1 MNWEQG
7 NTAIEPASATPAE
20 PWNNNWQQ
28 AENPEIDVNAYNGTS
43 LIGEPGEDAKPFEKM
58 SLFMK
63 KLFTF
68 EVRDAAENRKNN
80 PRIQTLEKL
89 RREGF
94 DDVKWGEVG
103 KSAVRGFFEVGKGV
117 TASPLK
123 IYGDWAMDNRD
134 TSLMT
139 PREKAEV
146 KRNNFHASLYKRLGE
161 GIEKLWNLGLD
172 RKSVV

>member
-1 MNWEQG
+1 MKPWEMNWEQG

-68 EVRDAAENRKNN
+68 EV
-80 PRIQTLEKL
+80 TCY
-89 RREGF
+89 
-94 DDVKWGEVG
+94 DDIMNKP
-103 KSAVRGFFEVGKGV
+103 
-117 TASPLK
+117 TA
-123 IYGDWAMDNRD
+123 
-134 TSLMT
+134 TT
-139 PREKAEV
+139 EE
-146 KRNNFHASLYKRLGE
+146 
-161 GIEKLWNLGLD
+161 LGLCLIEY
-172 RKSVV
+172 RQNY